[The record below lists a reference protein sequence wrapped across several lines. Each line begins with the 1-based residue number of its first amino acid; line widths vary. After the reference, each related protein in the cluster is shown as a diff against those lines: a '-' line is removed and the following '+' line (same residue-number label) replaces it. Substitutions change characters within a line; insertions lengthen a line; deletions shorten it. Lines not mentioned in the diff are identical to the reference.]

1 MRLIDGESGPPFA
14 CFISNHDAPLSRMSG
29 VVGGVCLQV
38 CPADKNSPPF
48 RVARRPVP
56 AGWVLKRYP

>member
-14 CFISNHDAPLSRMSG
+14 CFISNHDAPLSRVSG

-38 CPADKNSPPF
+38 CPTDKKAVPDSPRPAAGASG
-48 RVARRPVP
+48 RVP
-56 AGWVLKRYP
+56 KRYP